1 MIKNTIQSAGLLVL
15 LWLLFGDF
23 VLVWFHNRV
32 KTETYNNQYS
42 SKEDASD
49 SQDQSCFCHLTGVL
63 DDCFCDIESIDVFNN
78 FKIYPRIQKL
88 TERDYFRYYRV
99 NLNRPCPFWA
109 DDSHCSIKD
118 CQVEPCPEVSSTDP
132 QLSTL
137 VSISTLVLITHRH
150 LL

>member
-23 VLVWFHNRV
+23 VLGWFHNRV
-32 KTETYNNQYS
+32 KTKTYNNQYS
-42 SKEDASD
+42 SKEDAPD
-49 SQDQSCFCHLTGVL
+49 SQDQSCFCH
-63 DDCFCDIESIDVFNN
+63 SIDVFNN

-109 DDSHCSIKD
+109 DDGHCSIKD
-118 CQVEPCPEVSSTDP
+118 CQVEPCPEVSSTYP

-137 VSISTLVLITHRH
+137 VSKLTPSIHYP
-150 LL
+150 